1 VLEPPA
7 RPLVGGGAPDGTASI
22 RVDRPQRVVVDV
34 RPSKPGYVVLS
45 DTFYPGW
52 RATIDGR
59 PTRIY
64 RANSLVRAV
73 AVDAGDNQVEF
84 VYDPATPKVGAALS
98 VVTLAGLALY
108 LSRQWRSRRATG
120 ERLG

>member
-1 VLEPPA
+1 M
-7 RPLVGGGAPDGTASI
+7 
-22 RVDRPQRVVVDV
+22 DV
-34 RPSKPGYVVLS
+34 RPSKPGYLVLS

-73 AVDAGDNQVEF
+73 AVDSGDHEVEF

-108 LSRQWRSRRATG
+108 LSRQWRSRRATR
-120 ERLG
+120 ERLA